1 MKLTSLFFGLLLL
14 TTGISTQVM
23 AAPKCNC
30 ETGEGIV
37 FPACREKCAGLS
49 LQESAPEILNSM
61 EGIEK
66 ADSGETPSDSGY
78 KENPSDTDT
87 TST

>member
-1 MKLTSLFFGLLLL
+1 MKLYSLSMALFFIIA
-14 TTGISTQVM
+14 TSAQAI

-30 ETGEGIV
+30 ETGEGLV

-49 LQESAPEILNSM
+49 LQENAPEILKSM

-66 ADSGETPSDSGY
+66 ADSGESQPDSQY